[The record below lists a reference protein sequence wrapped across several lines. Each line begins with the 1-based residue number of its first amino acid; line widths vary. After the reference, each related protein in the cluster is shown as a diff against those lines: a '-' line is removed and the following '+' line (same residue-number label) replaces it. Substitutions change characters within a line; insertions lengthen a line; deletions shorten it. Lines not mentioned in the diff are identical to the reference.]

1 MRSKNRKTISL
12 FLIFLLLS
20 CFDKKAIKLNEDF
33 IANKIKLATK
43 KSDLKQIEIGLEKYY
58 YDTLIRIKLDAISDK
73 YYDLEKFED
82 YNRISNTILKK
93 SKKINDTIG
102 IIEGLCKKGAYFSNI
117 YKLDSMYYYYTKAEN
132 YSTKIKSKYLLGT
145 IFLNKA
151 VISQNLNDYYNSE
164 KNSFEAL
171 KILKNKQ
178 DYYLLYN
185 AYLNI
190 GYAAHN
196 QNDDSEAIKYFKKA
210 LNSTDKIENKKIIPS
225 LKGQVYYYY
234 CLIYN
239 KRNNYTTSLNYAKK
253 GLQIDDFKVKDPHVF
268 CNLNNSLGYSKLK
281 LNDSSANLY
290 FIESLEV
297 AKQTNNLLAINT
309 SKLYLS
315 EYYLKY
321 NNLQKAFKYAN
332 EVLISAIKNKLND
345 DELKALLLLSKASP
359 KNAAKYFDNYKTAS
373 DAIMH
378 NERQTRD
385 KFARID
391 YETNEII
398 SEKDTIQ
405 KEKDSILQ
413 QLWSITTIAV
423 FIILTILLFYLIK
436 SRNIKSKE
444 LIFIREQQNSKEE
457 IYDLMLN
464 QQHHIEEGKFIEKN
478 RISQE
483 LHDGVMGK
491 LTAIRLN
498 LFILKK
504 RKDPETIDKCLPF
517 IDDIQNIEKEIRQ
530 ISHDLNQNVFDDN
543 VTFISIVENL
553 FTMIKGHSDI
563 EFKLAVDE
571 RIDWEIMNINI
582 KINIYRII
590 QEALQNIDKY
600 SQASK
605 VNIKMNKKE
614 NEIYIKISDNG
625 IGFNTD
631 IIKKGIGIENMKKR
645 MTEINGQFILN
656 SRINVG
662 TTLILIF

>member
-1 MRSKNRKTISL
+1 M
-12 FLIFLLLS
+12 LS
-20 CFDKKAIKLNEDF
+20 CYKKKAIHSNEDF

-43 KSDLKQIEIGLEKYY
+43 KSDLNRIEIGLEKYN

-145 IFLNKA
+145 IYLNKA
-151 VISQNLNDYYNSE
+151 VICQNLNDYYNSE

-171 KILKNKQ
+171 KIFKNKE
-178 DYYLLYN
+178 DYFLLYN

-196 QNDDSEAIKYFKKA
+196 QNNDFEAIKYFKKA

-225 LKGQVYYYY
+225 LIGQVYYYY
-234 CLIYN
+234 CLVHN

-253 GLQIDDFKVKDPHVF
+253 GLQIDNLKVKDSHVF
-268 CNLNNSLGYSKLK
+268 CNLNNSLGYSKFK
-281 LNDSSANLY
+281 LNDNNANLH

-345 DELKALLLLSKASP
+345 YKLKALLLLSKASP
-359 KNAAKYFDNYKTAS
+359 KNAANYFDNYKIVS
-373 DAIMH
+373 DNIIN

-385 KFARID
+385 KFARIY
-391 YETNEII
+391 YETNETI
-398 SEKDTIQ
+398 SEKNTIQ

-413 QLWSITTIAV
+413 QLWTIPTIAV

-436 SRNIKSKE
+436 SRKIKIKK

-457 IYDLMLN
+457 IYDLILN
-464 QQHHIEEGKFIEKN
+464 QQHHIEQGKFIEKN

-483 LHDGVMGK
+483 LHDGIMGK

-498 LFILKK
+498 LFVLKK

-530 ISHDLNQNVFDDN
+530 ISHDLNQNVFYDN
-543 VTFISIVENL
+543 VSFISIVENL
-553 FTMIKGHSDI
+553 FTMIKGYSDV
-563 EFKLAVDE
+563 EFKLTVDE

-631 IIKKGIGIENMKKR
+631 INKKGIGIENMKKR

-656 SRINVG
+656 SKINVG
-662 TTLILIF
+662 TTLILVF